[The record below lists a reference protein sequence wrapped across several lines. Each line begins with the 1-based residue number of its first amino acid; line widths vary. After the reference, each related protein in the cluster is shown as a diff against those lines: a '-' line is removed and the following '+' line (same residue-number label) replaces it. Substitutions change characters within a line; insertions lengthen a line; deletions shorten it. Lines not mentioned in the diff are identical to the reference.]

1 MLNITTSTHRIKNH
15 MCTKVRCEWA
25 TNSSQA
31 DIEYHDNEWGVPVHS
46 DKKLFELLLLETAQ
60 AGLNWSIILKKREG
74 YRRAFDDFDADKVA
88 NYDQR
93 RIEQLV
99 ADPSVIRN
107 RLKIQSAVSNAK
119 ALIKLQHEYGSFDS
133 YLWSFVD
140 GKPRHNHWKSLIE
153 VPSRT
158 EISDVLSK
166 ALKKKGFVFVGSTI
180 CYSLMQAV
188 GMVNDHIVQCFRYK
202 DLVSTKS

>member
-1 MLNITTSTHRIKNH
+1 MYESPLR
-15 MCTKVRCEWA
+15 MA
-25 TNSSQA
+25 TNGSQV

-60 AGLNWSIILKKREG
+60 AGLTWSIILKKREG

-88 NYDQR
+88 NYDQG

-107 RLKIQSAVSNAK
+107 KLKIQSAVSNAK
-119 ALIKLQHEYGSFDS
+119 AFIKLQHEYGSFDS

-140 GKPRHNHWKSLIE
+140 GKPKHN
-153 VPSRT
+153 
-158 EISDVLSK
+158 
-166 ALKKKGFVFVGSTI
+166 
-180 CYSLMQAV
+180 Q
-188 GMVNDHIVQCFRYK
+188 
-202 DLVSTKS
+202 

>member
-1 MLNITTSTHRIKNH
+1 M
-15 MCTKVRCEWA
+15 A
-25 TNSSQA
+25 TNGSQV

-60 AGLNWSIILKKREG
+60 AGLTWSIILKKREG

-88 NYDQR
+88 NYDQG

-107 RLKIQSAVSNAK
+107 KLKIQSAVSNAK
-119 ALIKLQHEYGSFDS
+119 AFIKLQHEYGSFDS

-140 GKPRHNHWKSLIE
+140 GKPKHN
-153 VPSRT
+153 
-158 EISDVLSK
+158 
-166 ALKKKGFVFVGSTI
+166 
-180 CYSLMQAV
+180 Q
-188 GMVNDHIVQCFRYK
+188 
-202 DLVSTKS
+202 

>member
-1 MLNITTSTHRIKNH
+1 
-15 MCTKVRCEWA
+15 MCMKVRCEWA
-25 TNSSQA
+25 TNGSQA
-31 DIEYHDNEWGVPVHS
+31 DIEYHDNEWGVPVHR

-60 AGLNWSIILKKREG
+60 AGLSWSIILKKREG

-107 RLKIQSAVSNAK
+107 RLKIQSAISNAK
-119 ALIKLQHEYGSFDS
+119 AFIKLQHEYGSFDS

-140 GKPRHNHWKSLIE
+140 GKPRHNQWKSLIE

-158 EISDVLSK
+158 EISDLLSK
-166 ALKKKGFVFVGSTI
+166 ALKKKGFAFVGSTI

-188 GMVNDHIVQCFRYK
+188 GMVNDHIVQ
-202 DLVSTKS
+202 KS